1 MRLPEIDR
9 GDSLRHR
16 TLIAMISRLT
26 GIRLPDAAR
35 VAFYHR
41 DFAGPALGAWTQR
54 AMRGESGW
62 SVYEREL
69 MAAAVASW
77 NSCPFCVGAHGAIAV
92 RGIDRDVVD
101 AVLNDYRTALVSD
114 RLKAALTFIEKV
126 TRTPDDLTAADA
138 RTALESGVS
147 VDDLRDAAAV
157 ASVFN
162 VITRYANA
170 LAFQVPNSD
179 EFDKA
184 AGMLLKRGYS

>member
-101 AVLNDYRTALVSD
+101 AVLNDYRTAPVSG

>member
-101 AVLNDYRTALVSD
+101 AVLNDYRTAPVSD

-138 RTALESGVS
+138 RTAFESGVS

-170 LAFQVPNSD
+170 LAFQVPSSD

>member
-101 AVLNDYRTALVSD
+101 AVLNDYRTAPVSD

-170 LAFQVPNSD
+170 LAFQVPSSD

>member
-41 DFAGPALGAWTQR
+41 DFAGPTLGAWTQR

-101 AVLNDYRTALVSD
+101 AVLNDYRTAPVSD

-170 LAFQVPNSD
+170 LAFQVPSSD